1 MVLCVF
7 LLCPTIGKPVFVTPL
22 CHGRCLSFLG
32 FQISSFPCDVSSLV
46 AADKS
51 TILLFIWIF
60 LVKLIIMHFLA
71 FCMQDEMPFL
81 SSFFIYKS
89 ITWTGYKI
97 QWVYKMLG
105 KISHK
110 PYSLEAASTKKLSV
124 FNSSISSGT
133 GNRVIVRTHHQFFRN
148 FTSPLV
154 SHWCLPL
161 ATVGILGH
169 GNQQSL

>member
-81 SSFFIYKS
+81 SSFLFIKVLHEQG
-89 ITWTGYKI
+89 IKFNGYIK
-97 QWVYKMLG
+97 
-105 KISHK
+105 
-110 PYSLEAASTKKLSV
+110 
-124 FNSSISSGT
+124 
-133 GNRVIVRTHHQFFRN
+133 
-148 FTSPLV
+148 
-154 SHWCLPL
+154 C
-161 ATVGILGH
+161 
-169 GNQQSL
+169 